1 MLVNRDKWW
10 RKTNPLNS
18 SGKISK
24 CTICHSIFHW
34 FRECH
39 HGVEDDS
46 KEKQV
51 KLTLFND
58 ELYNCYIN
66 KFVDETLNHAV
77 LHSGCTKTVCGLSWL
92 DNYLETLSPEDKEKV
107 IEKQSQTKFKFG
119 DGATV
124 GFLKSVTIPP
134 KIGNSEIMLQTDVI
148 CNELPLL
155 LSKDAM
161 EKASTKIDFTNDKIN
176 ILGQGIDI
184 RLHITQPHK

>member
-1 MLVNRDKWW
+1 MSVNRDKWW

-107 IEKQSQTKFKFG
+107 VEKQIQTKFKFG
-119 DGATV
+119 DVATV
-124 GFLKSVTIPP
+124 GSLKSVTIPP
-134 KIGNSEIMLQTDVI
+134 QIGNSEIMLQTDVI

-176 ILGQGIDI
+176 ILGQGMILDCI
-184 RLHITQPHK
+184 LLNPHK